1 MVGYYPKMK
10 YQLIRN
16 QIQTGD
22 LFFEKVGAGWVGK
35 IISLITQS
43 DIVHVGIFVVL
54 AGRIFTVECRYGMR
68 CRMMLA
74 SNRLKDFDFVKTHS
88 MVYVDNVIADVGV
101 TGYNVFGA
109 LLSWFT
115 RLSSKSRTFC
125 SEFVARKLD
134 INFPHLGRGIYP
146 IDLYNH
152 YEKN

>member
-1 MVGYYPKMK
+1 M
-10 YQLIRN
+10 YQTIRN

-22 LFFEKVGAGWVGK
+22 LFFEQVGK
-35 IISLITQS
+35 GWIGKGIAFVTQS
-43 DIVHVGIFVVL
+43 DIIHVGMFVVI
-54 AGRIFTVECRYGMR
+54 AGRIFTVECRYGMK

-74 SNRLKDFDFVKTHS
+74 SNRLTKDFLFVKTHAPI
-88 MVYVDNVIADVGV
+88 YVDNVIADVGV

-134 INFPHLGRGIYP
+134 INFPHLERGIYP
-146 IDLYNH
+146 IDLYN
-152 YEKN
+152 YFTR